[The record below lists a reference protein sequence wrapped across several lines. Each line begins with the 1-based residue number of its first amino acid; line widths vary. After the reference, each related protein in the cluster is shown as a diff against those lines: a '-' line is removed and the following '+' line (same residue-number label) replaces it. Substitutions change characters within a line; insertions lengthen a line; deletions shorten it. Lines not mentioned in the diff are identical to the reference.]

1 MRILPTP
8 LLLALLLL
16 APGKP
21 ASAEF
26 QLSASAHGLYA
37 HLGEDVGAAADL
49 TLSFAWLPISEV
61 AVGLEGALTFPLH
74 TGEES
79 RQTDLGLRVNPAV
92 WLIYG
97 DEQAWGYFKAGVGL
111 DSHLRGGSLDPVL
124 ALLGAAGFVVAP
136 RELVLHFG
144 FEVFGEYEIA
154 GDLPTRSIGVGG
166 IVGWRF

>member
-1 MRILPTP
+1 LRGLMAPMFAI
-8 LLLALLLL
+8 LLLL
-16 APGKP
+16 GSGHP

-26 QLSASAHGLYA
+26 QLSASAHGLYS

-49 TLSFAWLPISEV
+49 TLSFAWLPIAEV
-61 AVGLEGALTFPLH
+61 AVGLEGAFTFPLH
-74 TGEES
+74 TGDET
-79 RQTDLGLRVNPAV
+79 RRTDVALRVNPAV

-97 DEQAWGYFKAGVGL
+97 DQQAWGYIKAGAGM
-111 DSHLRGGSLDPVL
+111 DNHLRDGSLEPVL
-124 ALLGAAGFVVAP
+124 ALVGAAGFTVAP

-144 FEVFGEYEIA
+144 FEVFGELEIA

>member
-1 MRILPTP
+1 LRG
-8 LLLALLLL
+8 LLIPQLAFLLLL
-16 APGKP
+16 ASGQP
-21 ASAEF
+21 ARADY
-26 QLSASAHGLYA
+26 QLSASAHGLYS

-49 TLSFAWLPISEV
+49 ALSFAWLPIPEV
-61 AVGLEGALTFPLH
+61 AVGIEGAIAFPLH
-74 TGEES
+74 TGEEP
-79 RQTDLGLRVNPAV
+79 RKTDLLLRVNPAV

-97 DEQAWGYFKAGVGL
+97 DRQAWGYLKAGVGM

-124 ALLGAAGFVVAP
+124 ALIGAAGFAVAP

-144 FEVFGEYEIA
+144 FEVYGELEIA